1 MRRVGNTRADGN
13 VEINSPFILR
23 LVLQLPG
30 GVLSGMPVC
39 MPQMQEP
46 VMHAS
51 NRSDWISLPL
61 ISFLAAAEILG
72 LEPSLD
78 TSDRTTAYKYRRGHG

>member
-1 MRRVGNTRADGN
+1 
-13 VEINSPFILR
+13 
-23 LVLQLPG
+23 
-30 GVLSGMPVC
+30 MPVC
-39 MPQMQEP
+39 MPQIQEP

-61 ISFLAAAEILG
+61 VSFRAAAEILG

-78 TSDRTTAYKYRRGHG
+78 TSDRITAYE